1 MELKVLED
9 LKKSNNTFKVNIVDS
24 VGEVRKINFKR
35 YEYPNLME
43 LITDNYYEEIG
54 DCGGR
59 GMCRTCFVK
68 LVGNYNLSDDDTL
81 GIHFI
86 NEPYTMEYL
95 FACQIIVDE
104 SINEMTFKVLNEN

>member
-1 MELKVLED
+1 MELKVSED
-9 LKKSNNTFKVNIVDS
+9 SKKVNKTLKVTIIDS
-24 VGEVRKINFKR
+24 VGKEHQINFKR

-59 GMCRTCFVK
+59 GMCRTCYVK
-68 LVGNYNLSDDDTL
+68 LVGNYNSKEGDTL

-95 FACQIIVDE
+95 FACQIIVNE
-104 SINEMTFKVLNEN
+104 SINEMTFKILNDN

>member
-1 MELKVLED
+1 MHLPE
-9 LKKSNNTFKVNIVDS
+9 FKVTIIDTMDEIHEIS
-24 VGEVRKINFKR
+24 FKR

-68 LVGNYNLSDDDTL
+68 LVKNYNSNNNDTL
-81 GIHFI
+81 KINFI
-86 NEPYTMEYL
+86 NKPLTMEYL
-95 FACQIIVDE
+95 FSCQIIVDKN
-104 SINEMTFKVLNEN
+104 INGMTFKILTDN

>member
-1 MELKVLED
+1 MELKILEESKKTND
-9 LKKSNNTFKVNIVDS
+9 SLKVAIVDTIN
-24 VGEVRKINFKR
+24 EIHKISFKR

-43 LITDNYYEEIG
+43 LIIDNCYEEIG

-68 LVGNYNLSDDDTL
+68 VLVNYNMDDEDTL
-81 GIHFI
+81 GINFI
-86 NEPYTMEYL
+86 NEPNTMEYL

-104 SINEMTFKVLNEN
+104 HINEMTFKILNDN

>member
-9 LKKSNNTFKVNIVDS
+9 SKKNNNTFKVTIVDS
-24 VGEVRKINFKR
+24 VNKVHKINFKR

-68 LVGNYNLSDDDTL
+68 VEGNYNWSDEDTL

-86 NEPYTMEYL
+86 NEPHTMECL

-104 SINEMTFKVLNEN
+104 SINEMTFKILNDN